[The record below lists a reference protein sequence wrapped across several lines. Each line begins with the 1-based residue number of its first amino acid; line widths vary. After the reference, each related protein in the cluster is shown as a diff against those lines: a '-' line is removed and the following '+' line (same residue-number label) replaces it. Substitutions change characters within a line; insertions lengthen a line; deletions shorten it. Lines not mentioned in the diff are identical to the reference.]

1 MADPTLLP
9 GRVWIVA
16 RLWPVVVL
24 AKVDSMSEEG
34 GTRMRK
40 DKKAGAFSLGTG
52 RWRAQDWRMPMLLVV
67 LASLVF
73 PSCSPQTYHA
83 RADREVY
90 SVLSEKTLEVDNVE
104 PDDVYLSEVP
114 AVDLTNLKSANLKD
128 GEFLGAAARE
138 ERGAKEISLSEA
150 VGTAIVHGRSYL
162 SAREQLFL
170 GALDLTLA
178 RHRLAPIFDAGGS
191 ATRATDSRLAELEA
205 GMTELVS
212 TNTFSQRRTAGFN
225 WLYKTGAR
233 ISTDFTQDFLRIMT
247 GNRSLNESDLA
258 VSIVQPLLQGGGT
271 AVTLEALTQEERNLL
286 YDLRDFADFRRA
298 FVVQVVSDYYGVLRA
313 RDRVHNSYVAYRG
326 FVKNVEREEALADEN
341 RRTQNQLA
349 RLRQAKLQ
357 SESRWIDSIRVYQ
370 SVLDEFKITIG
381 VPVDTRLVLDER
393 ELDRL
398 TIEDPPITKAQ
409 SIEIAMVT
417 RPDLVTANDLVDD
430 ALRQIKVAKNGLLP
444 GLDLSLDY
452 NSVSDPGDTTP
463 AINWDRRRWS
473 SSVDLDLPID
483 RKAER
488 NIYRATLVQMERA
501 KRKRDLAYDRA
512 RLEIYDSW
520 RALEQER
527 QNFKI
532 AEEGVALASRRLE
545 EQILL
550 AELGR
555 GAAMD
560 LVDAQEDLVDAQNQR
575 TATVVNHTLARLRL
589 WRDMGIL
596 YINADGSWVEKLERE
611 SL

>member
-1 MADPTLLP
+1 MRYPLFSSSI
-9 GRVWIVA
+9 WIVA
-16 RLWPVVVL
+16 RLWLVVVL
-24 AKVDSMSEEG
+24 AKVSALSEVKA
-34 GTRMRK
+34 RMENFIM
-40 DKKAGAFSLGTG
+40 AGVPFPGTG
-52 RWRAQDWRMPMLLVV
+52 QRKVWNWQWPLPV
-67 LASLVF
+67 LALAFFLF
-73 PSCSPQTYHA
+73 PSCSPQRYEG

-90 SVLSEKTLEVDNVE
+90 SILSEKAVEVENVGS
-104 PDDVYLSEVP
+104 DDVNLPETP
-114 AVDLTNLKSANLKD
+114 IVDLTGLKTAGGKD
-128 GEFLGAAARE
+128 GEFLGDLARQ
-138 ERGAKEISLSEA
+138 ERGAKQMGLNEA
-150 VGTAIVHGRSYL
+150 VGTAIVHGRTYL

-170 GALDLTLA
+170 SALDLTLA
-178 RHRLAPIFDAGGS
+178 RHRLAPIVGAGGS
-191 ATRATDSRLAELEA
+191 VTRATDSRGAELEA

-212 TNTFSQRRTAGFN
+212 TNTFSQNRTAGFK

-233 ISTDFTQDFLRIMT
+233 ISADFTQDFLRIMT
-247 GNRSLNESDLA
+247 GNRSLNDSDLA
-258 VSIVQPLLQGGGT
+258 VSIMQPLLRGAGT
-271 AVTLEALTQEERNLL
+271 TVTLEALTQEERNLL
-286 YDLRDFADFRRA
+286 YELRDFADFRRA
-298 FVVQVVSDYYGVLRA
+298 FVVGVVSDYYGVLRA
-313 RDRVHNSYVAYRG
+313 RDRVHNNYVAYRG
-326 FVKNVEREEALADEN
+326 FVKNVEREEALAEEN

-357 SESRWIDSIRVYQ
+357 SESRWIDAIRAYQ

-381 VPVDTRLVLDER
+381 VPVDTHLVLDEG

-398 TIEDPPITKAQ
+398 KIETIPVTKEQ
-409 SIEIAMVT
+409 SVEIAMVA

-430 ALRQIKVAKNGLLP
+430 ALRQVKVAKNGLLP

-452 NSVSDPGDTTP
+452 NAVSTPDDTTP
-463 AINWDRRRWS
+463 AINWNRRRWS

-488 NIYRATLVQMERA
+488 NIYRATLVQVERA
-501 KRKRDLAYDRA
+501 RRGRDLAYDRA

-555 GAAMD
+555 GEARD

-596 YINADGSWVEKLERE
+596 YINDDGSWVEKLERE

>member
-1 MADPTLLP
+1 MRTDDTAGVSSHAGGRRNGRDWPMPILLLTLAL
-9 GRVWIVA
+9 
-16 RLWPVVVL
+16 
-24 AKVDSMSEEG
+24 
-34 GTRMRK
+34 T
-40 DKKAGAFSLGTG
+40 
-52 RWRAQDWRMPMLLVV
+52 
-67 LASLVF
+67 VF

-90 SVLSEKTLEVDNVE
+90 SVLTEKTPGVDNVE
-104 PDDVYLSEVP
+104 PDDVYLTETP
-114 AVDLTNLKSANLKD
+114 IIDLANLKSASGKD
-128 GEFLGAAARE
+128 GEFLGDLARQ
-138 ERGAKEISLSEA
+138 ERGAKEMSLSDA

-170 GALDLTLA
+170 SALDLTLA
-178 RHRLAPIFDAGGS
+178 RHRLAPIFRTEGF
-191 ATRATDSRLAELEA
+191 ATRATDSRQAQLEA

-212 TNTFSQRRTAGFN
+212 TNTFSHTRSAGFN

-233 ISTDFTQDFLRIMT
+233 VSADFTQDFLRIMT
-247 GNRSLNESDLA
+247 GNRSLNDSDFA
-258 VSIVQPLLQGGGT
+258 VSLVQPLLQGGGT
-271 AVTLEALTQEERNLL
+271 TVTLEALTQEERNLL
-286 YDLRDFADFRRA
+286 YDLRDFADFRRG
-298 FVVQVVSDYYGVLRA
+298 FVVDVVSDYYGVLRA
-313 RDRVHNSYVAYRG
+313 RDRVHNNYVAYRG

-349 RLRQAKLQ
+349 RLRQAMLQ
-357 SESRWIDSIRVYQ
+357 SKSRWIDAIRVYQ
-370 SVLDEFKITIG
+370 SALDQFKITIG
-381 VPVDTRLVLDER
+381 IPVDTQLVLDEG

-398 TIEDPPITKAQ
+398 TIEDPRVSKEQ
-409 SIEIAMVT
+409 SIEIALVA

-430 ALRQIKVAKNGLLP
+430 AVRQIKVAKNGLLP

-452 NSVSDPGDTTP
+452 NSVSDPDDTTP

-501 KRKRDLAYDRA
+501 KRARDLTYDRA
-512 RLEIYDSW
+512 RLEIYDTW
-520 RALEQER
+520 RVLEQER
-527 QNFKI
+527 QNFQI
-532 AEEGVALASRRLE
+532 AEEGVALAARRLE

-555 GAAMD
+555 GEARD

-596 YINADGSWVEKLERE
+596 YINDDGSWVEKLERE

>member
-1 MADPTLLP
+1 MQKDDTAGVTFHGGGLRDM
-9 GRVWIVA
+9 RF
-16 RLWPVVVL
+16 WPL
-24 AKVDSMSEEG
+24 
-34 GTRMRK
+34 
-40 DKKAGAFSLGTG
+40 
-52 RWRAQDWRMPMLLVV
+52 PMLLLV
-67 LASLVF
+67 LALIVF
-73 PSCSPQTYHA
+73 PSCSPQLYHA

-90 SVLSEKTLEVDNVE
+90 SVLAEKTPEVDNVG
-104 PDDVYLSEVP
+104 PDDVFLAEEP
-114 AVDLTNLKSANLKD
+114 TIDLTNLKAASGRS
-128 GEFLGAAARE
+128 GEFLGDAARL
-138 ERGAKEISLSEA
+138 ERVAKEMSLNEA

-170 GALDLTLA
+170 SALDLTLA
-178 RHRLAPIFDAGGS
+178 RFRLAPVFGAGGS
-191 ATRATDSRLAELEA
+191 ATRATDSRQAELEA

-212 TNTFSQRRTAGFN
+212 TNTFSQTRSVGFN

-233 ISTDFTQDFLRIMT
+233 LSADFTQDFLRIMT
-247 GNRSLNESDLA
+247 GNRSLNDSDLA
-258 VSIVQPLLQGGGT
+258 VSLVQPFLQGGGT

-298 FVVQVVSDYYGVLRA
+298 FVVEVVSDYYGVLRA

-357 SESRWIDSIRVYQ
+357 SESRWVDSLRVYL
-370 SVLDEFKITIG
+370 SVLDEFKISIG
-381 VPVDTRLVLDER
+381 VPVDSNLVLDER

-398 TIEDPPITKAQ
+398 VIKEPSITKEQ
-409 SIEIAMVT
+409 SVEIAMVS
-417 RPDLVTANDLVDD
+417 RPDLITASDLVDD
-430 ALRQIKVAKNGLLP
+430 ALRQVKVAENGLLP
-444 GLDLSLDY
+444 GLDVSLDY
-452 NSVSDPGDTTP
+452 QSVSDPGDSTP

-488 NIYRATLVQMERA
+488 NIYRATLVQVERA
-501 KRKRDLAYDRA
+501 KRARDLTFDRA

-520 RALEQER
+520 RALGQEK

-550 AELGR
+550 ADLGR
-555 GAAMD
+555 GQALD

-596 YINADGSWVEKLERE
+596 YINEDGSWEEKLKRE

>member
-1 MADPTLLP
+1 
-9 GRVWIVA
+9 
-16 RLWPVVVL
+16 
-24 AKVDSMSEEG
+24 
-34 GTRMRK
+34 MRK
-40 DKKAGAFSLGTG
+40 DSMARALSDGRGRRKARFWLLP
-52 RWRAQDWRMPMLLVV
+52 MPLLA
-67 LASLVF
+67 LALTVF
-73 PSCSPQTYHA
+73 PACSPQRYHA

-90 SVLSEKTLEVDNVE
+90 SVLSEKTPEVANVG
-104 PDDVYLSEVP
+104 PDEVFLP
-114 AVDLTNLKSANLKD
+114 EKPPVDLTNLKAAGGRS
-128 GEFLGAAARE
+128 GEFLGDAARL
-138 ERGAKEISLSEA
+138 ERMAKEISLNEA

-162 SAREQLFL
+162 SAREQVFL
-170 GALDLTLA
+170 SALNLTLA
-178 RHRLAPIFDAGGS
+178 RFRLAPIFGAGGS
-191 ATRATDSRLAELEA
+191 GTRAGDSRQAKLEA

-212 TNTFSQRRTAGFN
+212 TNTFSHTRSAGFN

-233 ISTDFTQDFLRIMT
+233 LSADFTQDFLSIMT
-247 GNRSLNESDLA
+247 GNRSINDSNLA
-258 VSIVQPLLQGGGT
+258 VSLIQPLLQGGGT

-298 FVVQVVSDYYGVLRA
+298 FVVEVVSDYYGVLRA
-313 RDRVHNSYVAYRG
+313 RDRVRNSYVAYRG

-357 SESRWIDSIRVYQ
+357 SESRWIDALRVYLTL
-370 SVLDEFKITIG
+370 LDEFKISIG
-381 VPVDTRLVLDER
+381 VPVDSNLVLDER

-398 TIEDPPITKAQ
+398 IIEEPPITKEQ
-409 SIEIAMVT
+409 SVEIALVS
-417 RPDLVTANDLVDD
+417 RPDLVTASDLVND
-430 ALRQIKVAKNGLLP
+430 AVRHVKVAENGLLP
-444 GLDLSLDY
+444 GLDISLDY
-452 NSVSDPGDTTP
+452 QSVSDPGDATP

-473 SSVDLDLPID
+473 SSVDLDLPIN

-488 NIYRATLVQMERA
+488 NIYRATLVQVERA
-501 KRKRDLAYDRA
+501 KRARDLSFDNA

-520 RALEQER
+520 RALGQER

-555 GAAMD
+555 GQALD
-560 LVDAQEDLVDAQNQR
+560 LVDAQDDLVDAQNQR
-575 TATVVNHTLARLRL
+575 TTTVVNHTLARLRL

-596 YINADGSWVEKLERE
+596 YINDDGSWVEKLEGE

>member
-1 MADPTLLP
+1 MQN
-9 GRVWIVA
+9 
-16 RLWPVVVL
+16 
-24 AKVDSMSEEG
+24 
-34 GTRMRK
+34 
-40 DKKAGAFSLGTG
+40 DKKAGAFPLGMG
-52 RWRAQDWRMPMLLVV
+52 RWGAQDWRMPMLLLV
-67 LASLVF
+67 LAALIS

-83 RADREVY
+83 RADREAY
-90 SVLSEKTLEVDNVE
+90 AVLSEKTTEVENVE
-104 PDDVYLSEVP
+104 PGDVFLPETP
-114 AVDLTNLKSANLKD
+114 TVDLAKLKSANLKD
-128 GEFLGAAARE
+128 GEFLGTAARE
-138 ERGAKEISLSEA
+138 ESGAKEIRLSEA
-150 VGTAIVHGRSYL
+150 VTTAIVHGRSYL

-178 RHRLAPIFDAGGS
+178 RHRLAPVFDAGGS
-191 ATRATDSRLAELEA
+191 GTRATDSRLAALEA

-212 TNTFSQRRTAGFN
+212 TNTFSQTRTAGFN

-233 ISTDFTQDFLRIMT
+233 ISADFTQDFLRIMT
-247 GNRSLNESDLA
+247 GNQSLNDSDLA
-258 VSIVQPLLQGGGT
+258 VSIVQPLLRGGGT
-271 AVTLEALTQEERNLL
+271 AVTLEALTREERNLL

-298 FVVQVVSDYYGVLRA
+298 FVVEVVGDYYGVLRA
-313 RDRVHNSYVAYRG
+313 RDRVHNAYLAYRG

-357 SESRWIDSIRVYQ
+357 SESRWIDSIRGYQ
-370 SVLDEFKITIG
+370 ALLDEFKITIG
-381 VPVDTRLVLDER
+381 VPVDTRLVLDEG

-398 TIEDPPITKAQ
+398 TIEEPPITKDQ
-409 SIEIAMVT
+409 SIEIAMVS

-452 NSVSDPGDTTP
+452 NSVSDPSDTTP

-473 SSVDLDLPID
+473 SSVDLNLPID

-488 NIYRATLVQMERA
+488 NIYRATLVQLDRA
-501 KRKRDLAYDRA
+501 KRSRDLAYDRA

-555 GAAMD
+555 GAALD

-596 YINADGSWVEKLERE
+596 YINAEGSWVEKLERE
-611 SL
+611 SP

>member
-1 MADPTLLP
+1 
-9 GRVWIVA
+9 
-16 RLWPVVVL
+16 
-24 AKVDSMSEEG
+24 
-34 GTRMRK
+34 MRK
-40 DKKAGAFSLGTG
+40 DDTAGVSSHERCGEERRKRRDGRIPVLLSALALG
-52 RWRAQDWRMPMLLVV
+52 AL
-67 LASLVF
+67 S
-73 PSCSPQTYHA
+73 SCSPQLYEA

-90 SVLSEKTLEVDNVE
+90 SVLTEKTPGVDNVE
-104 PDDVYLSEVP
+104 PNDIHLTETP
-114 AVDLTNLKSANLKD
+114 LIDLDKFKSTGGNEND
-128 GEFLGAAARE
+128 FLGDYARQ
-138 ERGAKEISLSEA
+138 ERGAKQLSLDDA

-162 SAREQLFL
+162 NAREQLFL
-170 GALDLTLA
+170 SALDLTLA
-178 RHRLAPIFDAGGS
+178 RHRLAPIFRTDGQGI
-191 ATRATDSRLAELEA
+191 RATDSRQAQLQA

-212 TNTFSQRRTAGFN
+212 TNTFSHTRSTGFN

-233 ISTDFTQDFLRIMT
+233 ISADFTQDFLRIMT
-247 GNRSLNESDLA
+247 GNRSLNESDVA
-258 VSIVQPLLQGGGT
+258 VSVVQPLLQGGGT

-286 YDLRDFADFRRA
+286 YDLRDFADFRRG
-298 FVVQVVSDYYGVLRA
+298 FVVEIVSDYYGVLRA
-313 RDRVHNSYVAYRG
+313 RDRVYNNYIAYRG
-326 FVKNVEREEALADEN
+326 FVKNVEREDALADEN

-349 RLRQAKLQ
+349 RLRQAMLQ
-357 SESRWIDSIRVYQ
+357 SESRWIDAIRVYQ
-370 SVLDEFKITIG
+370 SALDELKIKIG
-381 VPVDTRLVLDER
+381 VPVDSKVVLDER

-398 TIEDPPITKAQ
+398 TIEEPRITKEQ
-409 SIEIAMVT
+409 SIEIAMVS
-417 RPDLVTANDLVDD
+417 RPDLITANDLVDD
-430 ALRQIKVAKNGLLP
+430 AVRQIKVAKNGLLP

-488 NIYRATLVQMERA
+488 NIYRATLVQLDRA
-501 KRKRDLAYDRA
+501 KRTRDLTYDRA
-512 RLEIYDSW
+512 RLELYDSW
-520 RALEQER
+520 RTLEQEKR
-527 QNFKI
+527 NFRI
-532 AEEGVALASRRLE
+532 AEEGVALAARRLE

-555 GAAMD
+555 GEARD

-596 YINADGSWVEKLERE
+596 YINNDGSWVEKLERE